1 MYYSEYGRNSDVTEN
16 EVVAYQREL
25 KETKHSFGD
34 MCMYFLEKI
43 FSKIFLLTWGFLPAF
58 TGGFY

>member
-43 FSKIFLLTWGFLPAF
+43 FSKIFLLT
-58 TGGFY
+58 